1 MPRSLP
7 RCYRT
12 PLSQLYPP
20 TATVFVCVRLG
31 RHNPRSYSE
40 RPVRNVVAL
49 NQQIS
54 RQLPEQPDA
63 LSLLPVSEADIG
75 PPELAVSE
83 EPGDRPRLSVVV
95 PAMNEAGNIA
105 ALHRAI
111 ADVLDA
117 IGTTFELILVDD
129 GSTDGT
135 WQAIEALSASDRR
148 VVGLQHRRNFGKAR
162 GLATGFAAASGDLIL
177 TMDADLQDD
186 PTEIPRFL
194 AKLDEGFDLVSGW
207 KQRRQ
212 DPLGKTLPSR
222 LFNATVRAVS
232 GVPLHD
238 FNCGFKIY
246 RAEVVRS
253 IRLYGELHRF
263 TPVLAH
269 AEGFR
274 VGELAV
280 RHHPRRWGTS
290 KYGWSRLI
298 KGFLDLLT
306 VKFLTE
312 YRQRPMHVLG
322 LPGVAALVSGGLIGL
337 WLTAEKM
344 LTGASIGNR
353 PLLLL
358 AVLLVLV
365 GVQFFGLGLL
375 GELLVH
381 GEHGHDNAARTAP
394 LRQAVGM
401 QNIHG
406 PENDV
411 QPPAGR

>member
-1 MPRSLP
+1 
-7 RCYRT
+7 
-12 PLSQLYPP
+12 
-20 TATVFVCVRLG
+20 
-31 RHNPRSYSE
+31 
-40 RPVRNVVAL
+40 VVAL
-49 NQQIS
+49 K
-54 RQLPEQPDA
+54 RQTTLPVEHHDGLA
-63 LSLLPVSEADIG
+63 LLPLADSNVDQT
-75 PPELAVSE
+75 EVASSNE
-83 EPGDRPRLSVVV
+83 RADAPRLSVVV
-95 PAMNEAGNIA
+95 PAMNEEGNIP

-111 ADVLDA
+111 SDVLEA
-117 IGTTFELILVDD
+117 TGITFELILVDD

-135 WQAIEALSASDRR
+135 WQAIEALSARDRR
-148 VVGLQHRRNFGKAR
+148 VIGLRHRRNFGKAR
-162 GLATGFAAASGDLIL
+162 SLATGFAAASGDLVL

-186 PTEIPRFL
+186 PAEIPRFL

-246 RAEVVRS
+246 RADVVHT

-263 TPVLAH
+263 TPVLAN

-274 VGELAV
+274 VGELPV

-306 VKFLTE
+306 VTFLTE

-322 LPGVAALVSGGLIGL
+322 VPGVVALVTGGLIGL
-337 WLTAEKM
+337 WLTGEKI

-381 GEHGHDNAARTAP
+381 GEHGHESASRRAPVRQSVGLENADFLESGP
-394 LRQAVGM
+394 SPPVG
-401 QNIHG
+401 
-406 PENDV
+406 
-411 QPPAGR
+411 R

>member
-1 MPRSLP
+1 MGQRQRTREVTGNPEGLALLTPMAPGIDPPHESPREARGEMP
-7 RCYRT
+7 
-12 PLSQLYPP
+12 
-20 TATVFVCVRLG
+20 
-31 RHNPRSYSE
+31 H
-40 RPVRNVVAL
+40 
-49 NQQIS
+49 
-54 RQLPEQPDA
+54 
-63 LSLLPVSEADIG
+63 
-75 PPELAVSE
+75 
-83 EPGDRPRLSVVV
+83 LSVVV
-95 PAMNEAGNIA
+95 PAMNEAGNIP
-105 ALHRAI
+105 ALHEAI
-111 ADVLDA
+111 GAVLDPA
-117 IGTTFELILVDD
+117 GIAFELIFVDD

-135 WQAIEALSASDRR
+135 WAVIAALAESDPR
-148 VVGLQHRRNFGKAR
+148 VVGLRHRRNFGKAR
-162 GLATGFAAASGDLIL
+162 GLATGFAAASGELVL

-186 PTEIPRFL
+186 PAEITRFL
-194 AKLDEGFDLVSGW
+194 DKLDEGFDLVSGW

-222 LFNATVRAVS
+222 VFNATVRVVS

-246 RAEVVRS
+246 RRDVLQN

-274 VGELAV
+274 IGELPV
-280 RHHPRRWGTS
+280 RHHPRRWGSS
-290 KYGWSRLI
+290 KYGWSRLV

-306 VKFLTE
+306 VTFLTE

-322 LPGVAALVSGGLIGL
+322 VPGLAALAAGGLLGL
-337 WLTAEKM
+337 WLTAEKV

-358 AVLLVLV
+358 AVLLVVV

-381 GEHGHDNAARTAP
+381 GEQAPGGRAGASPVRETVGIGGESGVVAREP
-394 LRQAVGM
+394 S
-401 QNIHG
+401 
-406 PENDV
+406 PE
-411 QPPAGR
+411 PR

>member
-1 MPRSLP
+1 M
-7 RCYRT
+7 
-12 PLSQLYPP
+12 
-20 TATVFVCVRLG
+20 
-31 RHNPRSYSE
+31 
-40 RPVRNVVAL
+40 
-49 NQQIS
+49 
-54 RQLPEQPDA
+54 
-63 LSLLPVSEADIG
+63 
-75 PPELAVSE
+75 
-83 EPGDRPRLSVVV
+83 SVVI
-95 PAMNEAGNIA
+95 PAMNEEGNIP

-111 ADVLDA
+111 ADVLEA
-117 IGTTFELILVDD
+117 TGITFELILVDD

-135 WQAIEALSASDRR
+135 WQAIEALSARDRR
-148 VVGLQHRRNFGKAR
+148 VIGLRHRRNFGKAR
-162 GLATGFAAASGDLIL
+162 GLATGFAAASGELVL

-186 PTEIPRFL
+186 PAEIPRFL

-222 LFNATVRAVS
+222 VFNATVRAVS

-246 RAEVVRS
+246 RADVVRT

-274 VGELAV
+274 VGELPV

-306 VKFLTE
+306 VTFLTE

-322 LPGVAALVSGGLIGL
+322 VPGVVALATGGLIGL
-337 WLTAEKM
+337 WLTAEKI

-381 GEHGHDNAARTAP
+381 GEHGHESASRTAARSPICGAGQGPHPRKRLTTAGWPVSEAASSREANATLNVDERTTVRRRRWFSP
-394 LRQAVGM
+394 LLAVPTPV
-401 QNIHG
+401 IFSR
-406 PENDV
+406 
-411 QPPAGR
+411 GRRISDPGALAPGSD

>member
-1 MPRSLP
+1 
-7 RCYRT
+7 
-12 PLSQLYPP
+12 
-20 TATVFVCVRLG
+20 
-31 RHNPRSYSE
+31 
-40 RPVRNVVAL
+40 
-49 NQQIS
+49 
-54 RQLPEQPDA
+54 
-63 LSLLPVSEADIG
+63 
-75 PPELAVSE
+75 
-83 EPGDRPRLSVVV
+83 
-95 PAMNEAGNIA
+95 MNEAGNIL

-111 ADVLDA
+111 ADVLEA
-117 IGTTFELILVDD
+117 AGITFELILVDD

-135 WQAIEALSASDRR
+135 WPAIEALSERDRR
-148 VVGLQHRRNFGKAR
+148 VIGLRHRRNFGKAR
-162 GLATGFAAASGDLIL
+162 GLATGFAAATGDLVL

-186 PTEIPRFL
+186 PAEIPRFL

-222 LFNATVRAVS
+222 VFNATVRTVS

-246 RAEVVRS
+246 RADVVRN

-274 VGELAV
+274 VGELPV

-306 VKFLTE
+306 VTFLTE

-322 LPGVAALVSGGLIGL
+322 VPGVAALATGGLIGL
-337 WLTAEKM
+337 WLTAEKIF
-344 LTGASIGNR
+344 TGASIGNR

-381 GEHGHDNAARTAP
+381 GEHEHDERDHGRRPFARP
-394 LRQAVGM
+394 WGC
-401 QNIHG
+401 
-406 PENDV
+406 ENSRR
-411 QPPAGR
+411 PGKHAGNRRLAGE

>member
-1 MPRSLP
+1 VP
-7 RCYRT
+7 
-12 PLSQLYPP
+12 QLYPP
-20 TATVFVCVRLG
+20 AETFLVLVAAG
-31 RHNPRSYSE
+31 AHNPRSQRGMSS
-40 RPVRNVVAL
+40 PVRNVVAL
-49 NQQIS
+49 KGQITRRARKQS
-54 RQLPEQPDA
+54 DGLA
-63 LSLLPVSEADIG
+63 LLPLVESPSDRAEV
-75 PPELAVSE
+75 AVS
-83 EPGDRPRLSVVV
+83 DQRADAPRLSVVV
-95 PAMNEAGNIA
+95 PAMNEEGNIG
-105 ALHRAI
+105 ALHRVI

-117 IGTTFELILVDD
+117 AGITFELILVDD
-129 GSTDGT
+129 GSRDGT
-135 WQAIEALSASDRR
+135 WPTIEALSARDPR
-148 VVGLQHRRNFGKAR
+148 VIGLRHRRNFGKAR
-162 GLATGFAAASGDLIL
+162 GLATGFSVASGELVL

-186 PTEIPRFL
+186 PAEIPRFL

-212 DPLGKTLPSR
+212 DPLSKTLPSR
-222 LFNATVRAVS
+222 VFNATVRTVS

-246 RAEVVRS
+246 RADVVRT

-274 VGELAV
+274 IGELAV

-306 VKFLTE
+306 VTFLTE

-322 LPGVAALVSGGLIGL
+322 VPGVAALAVGGLIGV
-337 WLTAEKM
+337 WLTAEKL

-358 AVLLVLV
+358 AVLLVVV

-381 GEHGHDNAARTAP
+381 GAHVHENASRPVPVRESVGLVDASSQESSLPSTAR
-394 LRQAVGM
+394 R
-401 QNIHG
+401 
-406 PENDV
+406 
-411 QPPAGR
+411 

>member
-1 MPRSLP
+1 LKQETPRLVP
-7 RCYRT
+7 EKHDG
-12 PLSQLYPP
+12 L
-20 TATVFVCVRLG
+20 
-31 RHNPRSYSE
+31 
-40 RPVRNVVAL
+40 AL
-49 NQQIS
+49 VPSVDRI
-54 RQLPEQPDA
+54 LDAPD
-63 LSLLPVSEADIG
+63 LPVSDEC
-75 PPELAVSE
+75 
-83 EPGDRPRLSVVV
+83 GDRPQVSVVV

-111 ADVLDA
+111 ADALVA
-117 IGTTFELILVDD
+117 TGITFELILVDD
-129 GSTDGT
+129 GSTDET
-135 WQAIEALSASDRR
+135 WRVIEDLAQRDQR
-148 VVGLQHRRNFGKAR
+148 VVGLRHRRNFGKAR

-186 PTEIPRFL
+186 PAEIPRFL

-246 RAEVVRS
+246 RAEVVRT

-274 VGELAV
+274 VGELPV

-306 VKFLTE
+306 VTFLTE
-312 YRQRPMHVLG
+312 YRQRPMHLLG
-322 LPGVAALVSGGLIGL
+322 VPGVVALATGGLIGL
-337 WLTAEKM
+337 WLTAEKI

-358 AVLLVLV
+358 AVLLVVV

-381 GEHGHDNAARTAP
+381 RDHGHDRAARTAP
-394 LRQAVGM
+394 VRQSVGR
-401 QNIHG
+401 QSSRG
-406 PENDV
+406 SENDLQAPIV
-411 QPPAGR
+411 R

>member
-1 MPRSLP
+1 M
-7 RCYRT
+7 
-12 PLSQLYPP
+12 
-20 TATVFVCVRLG
+20 LG
-31 RHNPRSYSE
+31 AHNPRSWRE
-40 RPVRNVVAL
+40 FPDRNVVAL
-49 NQQIS
+49 KEQTPRQVPEEHDGLALVSLVESNIDRPPLAIS
-54 RQLPEQPDA
+54 DER
-63 LSLLPVSEADIG
+63 G
-75 PPELAVSE
+75 N
-83 EPGDRPRLSVVV
+83 RPRLSGVA
-95 PAMNEAGNIA
+95 PAMNEAGNIPE
-105 ALHRAI
+105 LHRAI
-111 ADVLDA
+111 DDVLDA
-117 IGTTFELILVDD
+117 TGISFELILVDD

-135 WQAIEALSASDRR
+135 WQAIESLSERDQR
-148 VVGLQHRRNFGKAR
+148 VIGLRHRRNFGKAR

-246 RAEVVRS
+246 RPDVVRS
-253 IRLYGELHRF
+253 IGLYGELHRF

-274 VGELAV
+274 VGELPV
-280 RHHPRRWGTS
+280 RHHPRRWGKS

-306 VKFLTE
+306 VTFITE

-322 LPGVAALVSGGLIGL
+322 LPGVVALTAGGLIGL
-337 WLTAEKM
+337 WLTAEKIF
-344 LTGASIGNR
+344 TGASIGNR

-381 GEHGHDNAARTAP
+381 REHGGDTAARTAP
-394 LRQAVGM
+394 VFQTVGRENA
-401 QNIHG
+401 QG
-406 PENDV
+406 PESDRHA
-411 QPPAGR
+411 PLGR

>member
-1 MPRSLP
+1 MIALKHQSTRDIAEHDDGLELVPLTGSIAD
-7 RCYRT
+7 RT
-12 PLSQLYPP
+12 EV
-20 TATVFVCVRLG
+20 AT
-31 RHNPRSYSE
+31 SSE
-40 RPVRNVVAL
+40 R
-49 NQQIS
+49 
-54 RQLPEQPDA
+54 
-63 LSLLPVSEADIG
+63 ADG
-75 PPELAVSE
+75 
-83 EPGDRPRLSVVV
+83 PRLSVVV
-95 PAMNEAGNIA
+95 PAMNEEGNIP

-117 IGTTFELILVDD
+117 TDTSFELILVDD
-129 GSTDGT
+129 GSIDGT
-135 WQAIEALSASDRR
+135 WQAIEALSARDRR
-148 VVGLQHRRNFGKAR
+148 VIGLRHRRNFGKAR

-186 PTEIPRFL
+186 PAEIPRFL
-194 AKLDEGFDLVSGW
+194 AKLEEGFDLVSGW

-222 LFNATVRAVS
+222 VFNATVRAVS

-246 RAEVVRS
+246 RADVVRT

-274 VGELAV
+274 VGELPV

-306 VKFLTE
+306 VTFLTE

-322 LPGVAALVSGGLIGL
+322 VPGVVALGAGGLIGL
-337 WLTAEKM
+337 WLTAEKIFSD
-344 LTGASIGNR
+344 ASIGNR

-381 GEHGHDNAARTAP
+381 GEHVHESASRAAP
-394 LRQAVGM
+394 VRQSVGVRSAH
-401 QNIHG
+401 ILKSG
-406 PENDV
+406 SS
-411 QPPAGR
+411 PPVGQ

>member
-1 MPRSLP
+1 MGHRQRTQEITESPEGLALLTPIVPGIDSSAGAPREAHGELP
-7 RCYRT
+7 
-12 PLSQLYPP
+12 
-20 TATVFVCVRLG
+20 
-31 RHNPRSYSE
+31 H
-40 RPVRNVVAL
+40 
-49 NQQIS
+49 
-54 RQLPEQPDA
+54 
-63 LSLLPVSEADIG
+63 
-75 PPELAVSE
+75 
-83 EPGDRPRLSVVV
+83 LSVVV
-95 PAMNEAGNIA
+95 PAMNEAGNVS
-105 ALHRAI
+105 ALHEAI
-111 ADVLDA
+111 VAVLEPADMA
-117 IGTTFELILVDD
+117 FELIFVDD

-135 WQAIEALSASDRR
+135 WEAIVALAERDAR
-148 VVGLQHRRNFGKAR
+148 VVGLRHRRNFGKAR
-162 GLATGFAAASGDLIL
+162 GLATGFAAAAGELVL

-186 PTEIPRFL
+186 PAEITRFL
-194 AKLDEGFDLVSGW
+194 DKLDDGYDLVSGW

-222 LFNATVRAVS
+222 VFNATVRLVS

-246 RAEVVRS
+246 RRDVLQN

-274 VGELAV
+274 VGELPV

-290 KYGWSRLI
+290 KYGWSRLV

-306 VKFLTE
+306 VTFLTE

-322 LPGVAALVSGGLIGL
+322 VPGLAALATGGVLGL
-337 WLTAEKM
+337 WLTAEKV

-358 AVLLVLV
+358 AVLLVVV

-381 GEHGHDNAARTAP
+381 GEQAPGGRAGASPVSETVRLARERA
-394 LRQAVGM
+394 LEAGK
-401 QNIHG
+401 
-406 PENDV
+406 
-411 QPPAGR
+411 PPPMSQ

>member
-1 MPRSLP
+1 
-7 RCYRT
+7 
-12 PLSQLYPP
+12 
-20 TATVFVCVRLG
+20 
-31 RHNPRSYSE
+31 
-40 RPVRNVVAL
+40 VVAL
-49 NQQIS
+49 KEQTPQQV
-54 RQLPEQPDA
+54 PEERDGLA
-63 LSLLPVSEADIG
+63 LVPLFEANIDR
-75 PPELAVSE
+75 PALAVSDE
-83 EPGDRPRLSVVV
+83 RGVGPRLSVVV
-95 PAMNEAGNIA
+95 PAMNEAGNIPE
-105 ALHRAI
+105 LHRAI
-111 ADVLDA
+111 DDVLDA
-117 IGTTFELILVDD
+117 MGISFELILVDD

-135 WQAIEALSASDRR
+135 WQAIEALCARDRR
-148 VVGLQHRRNFGKAR
+148 VVGLRHRRNFGKAR
-162 GLATGFAAASGDLIL
+162 GLATGFAAARGDLIL

-274 VGELAV
+274 VGELPV

-290 KYGWSRLI
+290 KYGWSRLV

-306 VKFLTE
+306 VTFLTE

-322 LPGVAALVSGGLIGL
+322 VPGVLALSTGGLIGL
-337 WLTAEKM
+337 WLTAEKI

-381 GEHGHDNAARTAP
+381 GEHGHENAARTAP
-394 LRQAVGM
+394 IRQTVGM
-401 QNIHG
+401 QG
-406 PENDV
+406 FPDPESDL
-411 QPPAGR
+411 QPRARQ

>member
-1 MPRSLP
+1 MPPSI
-7 RCYRT
+7 
-12 PLSQLYPP
+12 
-20 TATVFVCVRLG
+20 
-31 RHNPRSYSE
+31 E
-40 RPVRNVVAL
+40 NVVVLKRQTTSHAPEEQEGLAL
-49 NQQIS
+49 
-54 RQLPEQPDA
+54 LPLVESNVERAEVAVGNRRTDA
-63 LSLLPVSEADIG
+63 LQ
-75 PPELAVSE
+75 
-83 EPGDRPRLSVVV
+83 LSVVV
-95 PAMNEAGNIA
+95 PAMNEEGNIA

-111 ADVLDA
+111 ADVLEA
-117 IGTTFELILVDD
+117 MGITFELILVDD

-135 WQAIEALSASDRR
+135 WQAIEALSMRDRR
-148 VVGLQHRRNFGKAR
+148 VVGLRHRRNFGKAR
-162 GLATGFAAASGDLIL
+162 GLATGFAAASGELVL

-186 PTEIPRFL
+186 PAEIPRFL

-222 LFNATVRAVS
+222 VFNATVRRVS

-238 FNCGFKIY
+238 FNCGFKLY
-246 RAEVVRS
+246 RADVVRN

-274 VGELAV
+274 VGELGV

-306 VKFLTE
+306 VTFLTE

-322 LPGVAALVSGGLIGL
+322 VPGVVALATGGLIGL
-337 WLTAEKM
+337 WLTAEKI

-381 GEHGHDNAARTAP
+381 GEHAHENTWRTAP
-394 LRQAVGM
+394 VRQSVGLE
-401 QNIHG
+401 NASS
-406 PENDV
+406 PESGL
-411 QPPAGR
+411 PSRARR

>member
-1 MPRSLP
+1 
-7 RCYRT
+7 
-12 PLSQLYPP
+12 
-20 TATVFVCVRLG
+20 
-31 RHNPRSYSE
+31 
-40 RPVRNVVAL
+40 VVAL
-49 NQQIS
+49 KQQTP
-54 RQLPEQPDA
+54 RQIPEEHDGLA
-63 LSLLPVSEADIG
+63 LVPSVEATIG
-75 PPELAVSE
+75 RPGHAVSDD
-83 EPGDRPRLSVVV
+83 GGNGPRLSVVV
-95 PAMNEAGNIA
+95 PAMNEEGNVRE
-105 ALHRAI
+105 LHRAI
-111 ADVLDA
+111 ADVLEA
-117 IGTTFELILVDD
+117 TGISFELILIDD

-135 WQAIEALSASDRR
+135 WQAIEDLSEHDRR
-148 VVGLQHRRNFGKAR
+148 VVGLRHRRNFGKAR

-246 RAEVVRS
+246 RADVVRS

-274 VGELAV
+274 VGELPV

-306 VKFLTE
+306 VTFLTE

-322 LPGVAALVSGGLIGL
+322 VPGVLALAAGALIGL
-337 WLTAEKM
+337 WLTAEKI

-381 GEHGHDNAARTAP
+381 GEHGHENAARTAP
-394 LRQAVGM
+394 IRQTVGLREFPGS
-401 QNIHG
+401 
-406 PENDV
+406 ENDLK
-411 QPPAGR
+411 PRARR

>member
-1 MPRSLP
+1 MS
-7 RCYRT
+7 
-12 PLSQLYPP
+12 S
-20 TATVFVCVRLG
+20 
-31 RHNPRSYSE
+31 
-40 RPVRNVVAL
+40 PVRTVIALKRQTTRAVAEHHDGL
-49 NQQIS
+49 
-54 RQLPEQPDA
+54 A
-63 LSLLPVSEADIG
+63 LLPLTESTAEQT
-75 PPELAVSE
+75 AVAASNE
-83 EPGDRPRLSVVV
+83 RAAVPRLSVVV
-95 PAMNEAGNIA
+95 PAMNEEGNVP

-111 ADVLDA
+111 ADVLDPM
-117 IGTTFELILVDD
+117 GVTFELILVDD

-135 WQAIEALSASDRR
+135 WRAIEDLAGRDRR
-148 VVGLQHRRNFGKAR
+148 VIGLRHRRNFGKAR
-162 GLATGFAAASGDLIL
+162 GLATGFAAASGDLVL

-186 PTEIPRFL
+186 PAEIPRFL
-194 AKLDEGFDLVSGW
+194 ARLDEGFDLVSGW

-246 RAEVVRS
+246 RADVVRT

-274 VGELAV
+274 VGELPV
-280 RHHPRRWGTS
+280 RHHPRRWGAS

-306 VKFLTE
+306 VTFLTE

-322 LPGVAALVSGGLIGL
+322 VPGVVALVTGGLIGL
-337 WLTAEKM
+337 WLTGEKI

-381 GEHGHDNAARTAP
+381 GEHGHESASRKVPVRQSVGLENAHIVENGP
-394 LRQAVGM
+394 SPPVG
-401 QNIHG
+401 
-406 PENDV
+406 
-411 QPPAGR
+411 R

>member
-1 MPRSLP
+1 
-7 RCYRT
+7 
-12 PLSQLYPP
+12 
-20 TATVFVCVRLG
+20 
-31 RHNPRSYSE
+31 
-40 RPVRNVVAL
+40 VVAL
-49 NQQIS
+49 KQQTS
-54 RQLPEQPDA
+54 RQVSDQGDGLA
-63 LSLLPVSEADIG
+63 LLPLVEADIDH
-75 PPELAVSE
+75 PELGVRDKRD
-83 EPGDRPRLSVVV
+83 DRPRLSVVV
-95 PAMNEAGNIA
+95 PAMNEAGNIP

-111 ADVLDA
+111 ADVLDTTG
-117 IGTTFELILVDD
+117 ITFELILVDD

-135 WQAIEALSASDRR
+135 WPAIEALSERDRR
-148 VVGLQHRRNFGKAR
+148 VVGLRHRRNFGKAR
-162 GLATGFAAASGDLIL
+162 GLATGFAAATGDLIL

-186 PTEIPRFL
+186 PAEIPRFL
-194 AKLDEGFDLVSGW
+194 TKLDEGFDLVSGW

-238 FNCGFKIY
+238 FNCGFKLY
-246 RAEVVRS
+246 RADVVRS

-274 VGELAV
+274 VGELPV

-306 VKFLTE
+306 VTFLTE

-322 LPGVAALVSGGLIGL
+322 LPGVVALTTGGLIGL
-337 WLTAEKM
+337 WLTADKI

-365 GVQFFGLGLL
+365 GVQFFGIGLL

-381 GEHGHDNAARTAP
+381 GEHDHDGAMQSAAI
-394 LRQAVGM
+394 RQAVGM
-401 QNIHG
+401 QKSRA
-406 PENDV
+406 PESDP
-411 QPPAGR
+411 QSPAGR

>member
-1 MPRSLP
+1 VRQ
-7 RCYRT
+7 RQ
-12 PLSQLYPP
+12 QLRD
-20 TATVFVCVRLG
+20 AAG
-31 RHNPRSYSE
+31 NPE
-40 RPVRNVVAL
+40 GVAL
-49 NQQIS
+49 LTPIV
-54 RQLPEQPDA
+54 PGMEPPQP
-63 LSLLPVSEADIG
+63 PPWEAHPAG
-75 PPELAVSE
+75 
-83 EPGDRPRLSVVV
+83 PRLSVVV
-95 PAMNEAGNIA
+95 PAMNEAGNIPS
-105 ALHRAI
+105 LYEAI
-111 ADVLDA
+111 VAVLDQA
-117 IGTTFELILVDD
+117 GISFELIFVDD

-135 WQAIEALSASDRR
+135 WAAIASVSAADAR
-148 VVGLQHRRNFGKAR
+148 VVGLRHRRNFGKAR
-162 GLATGFAAASGDLIL
+162 GLATGFAAASGELVL

-186 PTEIPRFL
+186 PAEITRFL
-194 AKLDEGFDLVSGW
+194 EKLDEGYDLVSGW

-222 LFNATVRAVS
+222 VFNATVRVVS

-246 RAEVVRS
+246 RRDVLQN

-274 VGELAV
+274 VGELPV

-290 KYGWSRLI
+290 KYGWSRLV
-298 KGFLDLLT
+298 KGFLDLMT
-306 VKFLTE
+306 VTFLTE

-322 LPGVAALVSGGLIGL
+322 VPGLAALAAGGLLGL
-337 WLTAEKM
+337 WLTVEKV

-358 AVLLVLV
+358 AVLLVVV

-381 GEHGHDNAARTAP
+381 GEQAP
-394 LRQAVGM
+394 GDRAGASPVRETIGT
-401 QNIHG
+401 G
-406 PENDV
+406 RGRAPTEGESS
-411 QPPAGR
+411 PAPR

>member
-1 MPRSLP
+1 MATRQSTSDPHGRSDGL
-7 RCYRT
+7 T
-12 PLSQLYPP
+12 LISS
-20 TATVFVCVRLG
+20 VRSVDNGVDESLRG
-31 RHNPRSYSE
+31 SRHDS
-40 RPVRNVVAL
+40 
-49 NQQIS
+49 
-54 RQLPEQPDA
+54 
-63 LSLLPVSEADIG
+63 
-75 PPELAVSE
+75 
-83 EPGDRPRLSVVV
+83 PRLSVVI
-95 PAMNEAGNIA
+95 PAMNEEGNVRNVY
-105 ALHRAI
+105 RAVTE
-111 ADVLDA
+111 VLDA
-117 IGTTFELILVDD
+117 SGVTFELILVDD

-135 WQAIEALSASDRR
+135 WAAVEAVAAQDAR
-148 VVGLQHRRNFGKAR
+148 VIGLRHRRNFGKAR
-162 GLATGFAAASGDLIL
+162 GLSTGFDVATGDLIL

-186 PTEIPRFL
+186 PAEIPRFL
-194 AKLDEGFDLVSGW
+194 AKLDEGYDLVSGW

-222 LFNATVRAVS
+222 VFNATVRAVS

-246 RAEVVRS
+246 RADVVRN

-306 VKFLTE
+306 VTFLTE

-322 LPGVAALVSGGLIGL
+322 LPGVVALAVGALIGL
-337 WLTAEKM
+337 FLTAEKV

-375 GELLVH
+375 GELLAH
-381 GEHGHDNAARTAP
+381 GEHGAGGTARTAP
-394 LRQAVGM
+394 IRESVGLM
-401 QNIHG
+401 RAQTTADDSAS
-406 PENDV
+406 PLAE
-411 QPPAGR
+411 

>member
-1 MPRSLP
+1 MRNTSLVTRQP
-7 RCYRT
+7 PSDPVGQGDGLT
-12 PLSQLYPP
+12 LLS
-20 TATVFVCVRLG
+20 
-31 RHNPRSYSE
+31 
-40 RPVRNVVAL
+40 PVARV
-49 NQQIS
+49 
-54 RQLPEQPDA
+54 DA
-63 LSLLPVSEADIG
+63 GPSAPVSQSRREA
-75 PPELAVSE
+75 
-83 EPGDRPRLSVVV
+83 PRLSVVI
-95 PAMNEAGNIA
+95 PAMNEEGNISD
-105 ALHRAI
+105 LHRAI
-111 ADVLDA
+111 TDVLETA
-117 IGTTFELILVDD
+117 GVTFELILIDD
-129 GSTDGT
+129 GSSDGT
-135 WQAIEALSASDRR
+135 WAAIEAAAAQDAR
-148 VVGLQHRRNFGKAR
+148 VIGLRHRRNFGKAR
-162 GLATGFAAASGDLIL
+162 GLATGFTVATGDLIL

-186 PTEIPRFL
+186 PAEIPRFL
-194 AKLDEGFDLVSGW
+194 AKLEEGYDLVSGW

-222 LFNATVRAVS
+222 VFNATVRAVS

-246 RAEVVRS
+246 RADVVRS

-274 VGELAV
+274 VGELPV

-298 KGFLDLLT
+298 KGFFDLLT
-306 VKFLTE
+306 VTFLTE

-322 LPGVAALVSGGLIGL
+322 VPGVLALAAGALIGL
-337 WLTAEKM
+337 WLTAEKV

-381 GEHGHDNAARTAP
+381 GEHDHASAGRTAP
-394 LRQAVGM
+394 VRQSVGSTTFQM
-401 QNIHG
+401 PG
-406 PENDV
+406 DELSSPS
-411 QPPAGR
+411 AR